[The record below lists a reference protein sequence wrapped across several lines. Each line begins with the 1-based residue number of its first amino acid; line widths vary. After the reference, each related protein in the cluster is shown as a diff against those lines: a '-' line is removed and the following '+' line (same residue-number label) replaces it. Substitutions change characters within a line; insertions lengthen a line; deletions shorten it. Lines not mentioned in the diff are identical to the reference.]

1 MAKEKSIKQVNVRLP
16 QTLYEKA
23 QIRAEEESRDLS
35 NLMKFALEIYL
46 KRIEVKKTLETLE
59 ITEDLTTP

>member
-16 QTLYEKA
+16 QSLYEKA

-35 NLMKFALEIYL
+35 NLMKYALELYL

-59 ITEDLTTP
+59 VSDE

>member
-16 QTLYEKA
+16 QSLYEKA
-23 QIRAEEESRDLS
+23 QVRAEEESRDLS
-35 NLMKFALEIYL
+35 NLMKYSLELYL

-59 ITEDLTTP
+59 VSDE